1 MRPFPFSL
9 GRRLRRDD
17 GFTLIEMSIVG
28 ALLSVVVGATVLV
41 MNGAQTNLGREIS
54 RADSNDQVRLA
65 MQSVDRDVR
74 SGDVLYNPADEV
86 YAAGEIAPGMSMRI
100 YTESNQPTRGKR
112 CVQWR
117 ITSDGELQQRNWAPT
132 DPAGTNTGW
141 RITATGITN
150 RAEAVAA
157 FARPNPGTLNIVNIV
172 LRANTDATKGKPVQV
187 DASVSGRN
195 TTFFS
200 ASEPCG
206 PASPAPVSG
215 PDGIPAY

>member
-1 MRPFPFSL
+1 MRQFLSSR
-9 GRRLRRDD
+9 RRLASDD

-28 ALLSVVVGATVLV
+28 ALLSVVIGATLLV

-54 RADSNDQVRLA
+54 RTDSNDQVRLA

-86 YAAGEIAPGMSMRI
+86 YAAGDVAAGMAMRI

-117 ITSDGELQQRNWAPT
+117 ITSQGELQQRNWVPT
-132 DPAGTNTGW
+132 NPAGTVTGW
-141 RITATGITN
+141 RVTATGIKN
-150 RAEAVAA
+150 RTDGIAA

-172 LRANTDATKGKPVQV
+172 LRSNNDATKGKTVQV
-187 DASVSGRN
+187 SASVSGRN

-200 ASEPCG
+200 ANSPCG